1 MPTPIIAPSPKGV
14 IYACAFVGTN
24 PTIFERVQRGDKR
37 TYRRTGNLIYDRV
50 RVWTFIRAVWGWT
63 FPEIAQQTGTNWS
76 TIITAFKKHG
86 RTRQMLDEYRECV
99 KNGSIKP
106 VVVVNIETDPR
117 EMIEVLPE
125 VVPIYRGEYRRKTEP
140 KHLPVNRVR
149 KDSSARCHRSDCECG
164 VCQRGMDVGRRLA
177 AREELTANDVDPG
190 VLKFFLRARAE
201 MENKTQ

>member
-1 MPTPIIAPSPKGV
+1 MNPPILPPSTKGV

-24 PTIFERVQRGDKR
+24 PTIFERVQRGDRR

-63 FPEIAQQTGTNWS
+63 YPEMAHQTGTNWS
-76 TIITAFKKHG
+76 TIITAFKRHG
-86 RTRQMLDEYRECV
+86 RTRQMLDEYRESV

-106 VVVVNIETDPR
+106 VVVVDIETDPR
-117 EMIEVLPE
+117 EMIEVLPV
-125 VVPIYRGEYRRKTEP
+125 VVPIYRGEYERKTDTQP
-140 KHLPVNRVR
+140 KPANRVR
-149 KDSSARCHRSDCECG
+149 RDSGARHHRTDCECG
-164 VCQRGMDVGRRLA
+164 VCQRGMDIGRRLA
-177 AREELTANDVDPG
+177 ARVDLTPADVDPG